1 MWAIWAS
8 LSAAAGPSH
17 EHRERSRHRGCRGHH
32 ESRPSEFRSP
42 WPFQRNARRPGRF
55 TSRVRPARAQGPLPP
70 CQARQSAHYT
80 SMDLGNSATLP
91 SDRLLGLLKRRGPMR
106 TSELAEALAITA
118 EAVRQQ
124 LNRLT
129 REGLVAPQTES
140 VAGDTVA
147 GDTIRVGRPSQR
159 WRLTPAAEARFP
171 DAHAELTVRLI
182 EAVRAE
188 LGEEALDRLVM
199 AHERRA
205 RAAYLTELAGAQS
218 PMEKIARLAALRTRE
233 GYMAEVGRRDLDG
246 VWLLTE
252 NHCPDLRGG
261 PGVSGLLPGG
271 TRPVPGGAGSG
282 TRSHPHR
289 SHRDRGPTLRLS
301 HRRVGADLEPCP
313 GPTSSAQTNWRL
325 RARLSCARGA
335 PRCC

>member
-1 MWAIWAS
+1 
-8 LSAAAGPSH
+8 
-17 EHRERSRHRGCRGHH
+17 
-32 ESRPSEFRSP
+32 
-42 WPFQRNARRPGRF
+42 
-55 TSRVRPARAQGPLPP
+55 
-70 CQARQSAHYT
+70 
-80 SMDLGNSATLP
+80 
-91 SDRLLGLLKRRGPMR
+91 MR

-118 EAVRQQ
+118 EAARQQ

-129 REGLVAPQTES
+129 REGLVAAQPES
-140 VAGDTVA
+140 VTGDTVA

-233 GYMAEVGRRDLDG
+233 GYMAEWDDLDG

-252 NHCPDLRGG
+252 NHCPICAAAQACQGFCRAELDLFREVLG
-261 PGVSGLLPGG
+261 PELEV
-271 TRPVPGGAGSG
+271 TRTDHIATGA
-282 TRSHPHR
+282 RR
-289 SHRDRGPTLRLS
+289 CAYRIVELAPT
-301 HRRVGADLEPCP
+301 
-313 GPTSSAQTNWRL
+313 
-325 RARLSCARGA
+325 
-335 PRCC
+335 